1 MKNKFIFIVFNIF
14 LVGQLFGFLKT
25 DGEIIVN
32 ENNEKVILKGF
43 GLGGWLVLEGY
54 MWNYPGFGSTSVLE
68 TEIENLIG
76 SDKKKLFF
84 EAYRENYI
92 NEKEIKFLADNGFN
106 ALRIPLHYKHFS
118 ASKNSFSEEGFQIL
132 DPVISLCKKY
142 GIYIILDM
150 HAAPGA
156 QNTNDFS
163 DSDGQNAYLFTEE
176 SNQEWLASIWKYIAD
191 YYANEPIIAAYDLLN
206 EPVLPWGK
214 GPSVLRQTYETSIDS
229 IREVDQN
236 HIVIIEGNW
245 YGNDHSG
252 LLPPFDSEMVYSF
265 HHYIGGIDDTNYIH
279 QYTTNLQKQFNVP
292 LWVGE
297 VGENSN
303 TWAHNKKSFF
313 ESKNIGWSWWNFK
326 SLERISSLFSYRK
339 TEDFQRIIDFWQG
352 SGPKPDTL
360 DAFTTLMSFAELT
373 SFDSCDINIGLVRAL
388 VDSSFSY
395 VSKPFSSFKPP
406 GQLPSIN
413 YDTGNNGVA
422 YYDNQSVD
430 PNKFSPETKSWNNG
444 WTYRNDGVDI
454 GVSNAGIEESYYVGW
469 IEDGEWMIYTL
480 NPGKP
485 TNQKV
490 SLEVASYING
500 CEVTVEFDS
509 SYFFHKVQLPNTN
522 GWDNG
527 WRTITIGNVSLSGKT
542 KMKIKA
548 ETGGFNLKSIIFQNI
563 DESIIPMSLRPTIYP
578 NPVNSIAKIK
588 WNSDFYLKTDINI
601 YNVFGNLVLNHPV
614 MSNKGVNQINWDMKS
629 SEMKSLPSGI
639 YFINIETSN
648 AKSTIKL
655 TFLK

>member
-118 ASKNSFSEEGFQIL
+118 SSKNSFSEEGFQIL

-163 DSDGQNAYLFTEE
+163 DSDGQNAYLFMEE

-252 LLPPFDSEMVYSF
+252 LLPPFDNEMVYSF

-406 GQLPSIN
+406 GQLPAIN

-444 WTYRNDGVDI
+444 WIYRNDGVDI

-480 NPGKP
+480 DPDKP

-578 NPVNSIAKIK
+578 NPVNSIAKIE

-601 YNVFGNLVLNHPV
+601 YNVFGNLVLNHSV
-614 MSNKGVNQINWDMKS
+614 MSKKGVNQINWDMKS

-639 YFINIETSN
+639 YFIDIETSN

>member
-68 TEIENLIG
+68 AEIENLIG

-84 EAYRENYI
+84 ETYRENYI

-214 GPSVLRQTYETSIDS
+214 GPSVLRKTYETSIDS

-326 SLERISSLFSYRK
+326 SLEQISSLFSYRK

-406 GQLPSIN
+406 GQLPAIN

-422 YYDNQSVD
+422 YHDNQSVD

-480 NPGKP
+480 DPDKP

-509 SYFFHKVQLPNTN
+509 TYFFHKVQLPNTN
-522 GWDNG
+522 GWDSG

-578 NPVNSIAKIK
+578 NPVNSIAKIE

-601 YNVFGNLVLNHPV
+601 YNVYGNLVLNHSV
-614 MSNKGVNQINWDMKS
+614 MSKKGVNQINWDMRS

-639 YFINIETSN
+639 YFISIETSN

>member
-68 TEIENLIG
+68 AEIENLIG

-84 EAYRENYI
+84 ETYRENYI

-118 ASKNSFSEEGFQIL
+118 SSKNSFSEEGFQIL

-214 GPSVLRQTYETSIDS
+214 GPSVLRKTYETSIDS

-373 SFDSCDINIGLVRAL
+373 SFDSCAINIGLVRAL

-406 GQLPSIN
+406 GQLPAIN

-422 YYDNQSVD
+422 YHDNQSVD

-480 NPGKP
+480 DPDKP

-578 NPVNSIAKIK
+578 NPVNSIAKIE

-601 YNVFGNLVLNHPV
+601 YNVYGNLVLNHSV
-614 MSNKGVNQINWDMKS
+614 MSKKGVNQINWDMRS

-639 YFINIETSN
+639 YFISIETSN

>member
-1 MKNKFIFIVFNIF
+1 MKNKFIFIFFNIF

-118 ASKNSFSEEGFQIL
+118 SSKNSFSEEGFQIL

-163 DSDGQNAYLFTEE
+163 DSDGQNAYLFMEE

-252 LLPPFDSEMVYSF
+252 LLPPFDNEMVYSF

-406 GQLPSIN
+406 GQLPAIN

-444 WTYRNDGVDI
+444 WIYRNDGVDI

-480 NPGKP
+480 DPDKP

-578 NPVNSIAKIK
+578 NPVNSIAKIE

-601 YNVFGNLVLNHPV
+601 YNVFGNLVLNHSV
-614 MSNKGVNQINWDMKS
+614 MSKKGVNQINWDMKS

-639 YFINIETSN
+639 YFIDIETSN